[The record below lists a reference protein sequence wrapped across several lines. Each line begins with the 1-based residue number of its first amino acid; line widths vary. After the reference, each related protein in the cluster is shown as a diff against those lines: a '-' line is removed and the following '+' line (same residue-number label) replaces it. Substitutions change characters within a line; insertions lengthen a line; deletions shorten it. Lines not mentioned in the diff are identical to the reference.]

1 MPNIWPVYEP
11 ENPYVYLEKHKR
23 EVNVGDT
30 IDYVTNNQEGRVFY
44 KVVLNKK
51 GKKDLDEI
59 VQRSPSP
66 SPSPSPSSGSSS
78 SGSSSSGSPSSASS
92 KGSSK
97 GSTKKR
103 NQKGKKGGKRKS
115 RKTKRK
121 IY

>member
-11 ENPYVYLEKHKR
+11 ENPYAYLEKHKR
-23 EVNVGDT
+23 EINVGDT

-59 VQRSPSP
+59 IQR
-66 SPSPSPSSGSSS
+66 SPSPSSGSS
-78 SGSSSSGSPSSASS
+78 SSASS

-97 GSTKKR
+97 GSTKKGKR
-103 NQKGKKGGKRKS
+103 NGKKGGKRKS
-115 RKTKRK
+115 TKTKRK
-121 IY
+121 N

>member
-11 ENPYVYLEKHKR
+11 ENPYAYLEKHKR
-23 EVNVGDT
+23 EINVGDT

-59 VQRSPSP
+59 IQRSP
-66 SPSPSPSSGSSS
+66 SPSPSPSSGSS
-78 SGSSSSGSPSSASS
+78 SSASS

-121 IY
+121 N

>member
-11 ENPYVYLEKHKR
+11 ENPYAYLEKHKR
-23 EVNVGDT
+23 EINVGDT

-59 VQRSPSP
+59 IQRSPSP
-66 SPSPSPSSGSSS
+66 SPSPSPSSGSS
-78 SGSSSSGSPSSASS
+78 SSASS

-121 IY
+121 IN